1 MCLWEVQTTSQY
13 SRCFCVRGNCLER
26 NMSNES
32 SDGKLVLL
40 FKTVVLFLTFI
51 LLELVGPISG
61 LPMEYA

>member
-1 MCLWEVQTTSQY
+1 
-13 SRCFCVRGNCLER
+13 
-26 NMSNES
+26 MSNES

-61 LPMEYA
+61 LPMKYA